1 MPQHRD
7 RLLPLEGNNQNSMS
21 GFFIAVLAVAVVLG
35 FMILIHEFGHYAV
48 AKLLGVRVEVFSI
61 GFGKRLL
68 GFRRGDTD
76 YRVSA
81 IPLGGYVKMS
91 GENPMDERT
100 GDPGEF
106 LSHPRWHRFLI
117 AIAGPSMNILLA
129 IGLLTFVYMVH
140 YEYPAVLDEP
150 AVIGWVLPDTPAAK
164 AGIQI
169 GDRIARLDGIENPTW
184 KQIDPKEA
192 LSPNQPLEVTVERGG
207 KSYEKTIVPEA
218 YGINQMGFAGWVP
231 KEPNVR
237 VTDLE
242 KGMPADRAGM
252 KIGDEILTVD
262 GQPIPALEAMIETL
276 KRTQDK
282 PIAITVRRDGQQKTF
297 TVQPVLADIPG
308 QRERRYRVGIGS
320 LPMKVTTL
328 PLAAAFRK
336 SIEQNKEG
344 SLLILEL
351 VQKMIQRKISIR
363 TIEGPIGIGR
373 AAGEAATEKG
383 WTPLMALTAA
393 ISLNLGIFNLL
404 PIPILDGGVILLL
417 FVESIM
423 RRDISLHIKERIY
436 QAAFVFLVLF
446 AVMVIYNDLAKT
458 LPGMMQRLP

>member
-1 MPQHRD
+1 M
-7 RLLPLEGNNQNSMS
+7 
-21 GFFIAVLAVAVVLG
+21 LAVAVVLG

-76 YRVSA
+76 YRIAA

-129 IGLLTFVYMVH
+129 VGLLTFVYMVH

-169 GDRIARLDGIENPTW
+169 GDRIAHLDAMENPTW
-184 KQIDPKEA
+184 RQVDPKEA
-192 LSPNQPLEVTVERGG
+192 LSPNQPLDVTIERGG
-207 KSYEKTIVPEA
+207 KYFEKIIVPEA
-218 YGINQMGFAGWVP
+218 YGINQMGSAGWVP
-231 KEPNVR
+231 KEPSVT

-242 KGMPADRAGM
+242 PGLPAEKAGM
-252 KIGDEILTVD
+252 QIGDELLAVD
-262 GQPIPALEAMIETL
+262 GQPIPALQAMIETL
-276 KRTQDK
+276 KLTQGN
-282 PIAITVRRDGQQKTF
+282 PIEITVRRSGQQKTF
-297 TVQPVLADIPG
+297 TVQPVLTDIPG
-308 QRERRYRVGIGS
+308 QQEKRYRVGIGATQ
-320 LPMKVTTL
+320 MKVSAL
-328 PLAAAFRK
+328 PFAAAFRK

-417 FVESIM
+417 FVESLM
-423 RRDISLHIKERIY
+423 RRDISLQIKERIY